1 MGYYQKSPY
10 PPTGYSGYVDE
21 LSNQLN
27 TAVIS
32 YASVCILQAGAFR
45 ILQKIFQKLCP
56 LFGKAKSRLYYPAK
70 RGGTT
75 AFRQKGGDYME
86 PNRREF
92 QKQCV
97 FQSFCKRVLHN
108 EACNAHDEIRR
119 RRKREVSF
127 CDLALHEERQLY
139 TTDKYFQ
146 AETAEPTYQ
155 MAGKEITPKLLLE
168 AIRTLPEEKRT
179 AILLYY
185 FEGMTDVEI
194 GKMFNTSR
202 STIQYRRTSSFEL
215 LKKYLEEHAD
225 EWNEW

>member
-1 MGYYQKSPY
+1 
-10 PPTGYSGYVDE
+10 
-21 LSNQLN
+21 
-27 TAVIS
+27 
-32 YASVCILQAGAFR
+32 
-45 ILQKIFQKLCP
+45 
-56 LFGKAKSRLYYPAK
+56 
-70 RGGTT
+70 
-75 AFRQKGGDYME
+75 ME

-202 STIQYRRTSSFEL
+202 STIQSVSYTHLDVYKRQPLQSVCHYRSYHQGERRAAAALYLFGWAY
-215 LKKYLEEHAD
+215 LKETGLRIYC
-225 EWNEW
+225 NEA